1 VAAVEKGFW
10 RYNLWRMDAVGAV
23 IVGGVDV
30 FRRLLTKG
38 IAERG
43 WNTRIWI
50 SAGMGEWGEGKKG
63 ALLKLLRRKVVEK

>member
-1 VAAVEKGFW
+1 VAAVEKGCW
-10 RYNLWRMDAVGAV
+10 RYNLRRMDAVGVV

-38 IAERG
+38 IAYERG

-50 SAGMGEWGEGKKG
+50 SAGMGGGKAKKE
-63 ALLKLLRRKVVEK
+63 LFLKLLRRKVVEK

>member
-1 VAAVEKGFW
+1 ME
-10 RYNLWRMDAVGAV
+10 AVGAV

-43 WNTRIWI
+43 WNMRIWI
-50 SAGMGEWGEGKKG
+50 SAGMAMGGGNAKKE
-63 ALLKLLRRKVVEK
+63 LF